1 MLNNIYDL
9 IIIGGGPAGLSA
21 GLHARRAALKTVLIE
36 KGILGGQVA
45 ITKGV
50 ENYLGIEEISGMDL
64 IDKFAR
70 HAQLYGLEFVRK
82 GVTRVEPGIDFHS
95 VFLEDGELLRAHAVI
110 LATGCSSRQLGVPGE
125 KEYTGRGVSYCAR
138 CDGLFFKGQKVVV
151 VGGGD
156 SATEESIYLAKI
168 AKEVMVVN
176 LDDSLRASKI
186 LQEKLL
192 AECNVRVLL
201 NTTVKEILGDGMQVD
216 SVVLKNVATGREWK
230 TSADGVFVFIGR
242 SPSNKLVPAG
252 IRMTSQ
258 GYVLAGSEKLET
270 DIPGIYAVGDL
281 RHKFANQISIA
292 VADGCTAALAASQYI
307 ETRVLNR
314 ACVQEAA

>member
-1 MLNNIYDL
+1 MGNNIYDL

-36 KGILGGQVA
+36 KGVLGGQVA

-50 ENYLGIEEISGMDL
+50 ENYLGIEEISGLDL

-70 HAQLYGLEFVRK
+70 HAQLYGLEFLRQWVAK
-82 GVTRVEPGIDFHS
+82 VEPGIDFHS
-95 VFLEDGELLRAHAVI
+95 VFLEDGAVLRTHAVI
-110 LATGCSSRQLGVPGE
+110 LATGCASRELGVPGE
-125 KEYTGRGVSYCAR
+125 KRYVGRGVSYCAR

-156 SATEESIYLAKI
+156 SATEESIYLSKI
-168 AKEVMVVN
+168 AKEVIVVN
-176 LDDSLRASKI
+176 LENSLRSSKI
-186 LQEKLL
+186 LQEKLM

-201 NTTVKEILGDGMQVD
+201 NTTVTEILGDGMQVD
-216 SVVLKNVATGREWK
+216 SVVLKSVATRREWK
-230 TSADGVFVFIGR
+230 IPADGVFVFIGR
-242 SPSNKLVPAG
+242 SPNNKLVPAG
-252 IRMTSQ
+252 IKMTSQ
-258 GYVLAGSEKLET
+258 GYVLAGTEKLDT
-270 DIPGIYAVGDL
+270 DIAGIYAVGDL

-292 VADGCTAALAASQYI
+292 VADGCTAALAAAQYI

-314 ACVQEAA
+314 TCVEKAA